1 MKESETYMNVSIFI
15 GTCANHYG
23 IETGIYPESRPINDL
38 ILLLGEFS
46 KHVFALDR
54 AYIPPPSKIGMAN
67 IYMLLKCLSQGH
79 IIKKK
84 PIASIVQ
91 WLH

>member
-38 ILLLGEFS
+38 ILLLGEFI
-46 KHVFALDR
+46 KNVFAFVGFFL
-54 AYIPPPSKIGMAN
+54 G
-67 IYMLLKCLSQGH
+67 
-79 IIKKK
+79 
-84 PIASIVQ
+84 
-91 WLH
+91 